1 VSSSDLPSE
10 LDLVVG
16 ARFRAPITGAGS
28 QGYRW
33 LAEVTGDAHAVEVQ
47 TAGIP
52 PAADRPGEGSFAR
65 ELRIV
70 AVATGTAVIDLALT
84 HAGGRVREHHT
95 ITVHVRPGT

>member
-1 VSSSDLPSE
+1 MSSSDLPSE

-33 LAEVTGDAHAVEVQ
+33 LATVTGDAPAVDVQ

-52 PAADRPGEGSFAR
+52 PTGDDPGQGSFAR
-65 ELRIV
+65 ELRI
-70 AVATGTAVIDLALT
+70 AALAPGTALIDLALT
-84 HAGGRVREHHT
+84 HAGGRVRERHT
-95 ITVHVRPGT
+95 IIVHVRPGT